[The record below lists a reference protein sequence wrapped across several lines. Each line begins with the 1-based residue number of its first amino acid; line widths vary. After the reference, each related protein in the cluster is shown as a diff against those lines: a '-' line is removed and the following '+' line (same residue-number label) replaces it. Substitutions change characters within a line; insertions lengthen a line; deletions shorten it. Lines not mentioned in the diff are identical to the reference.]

1 MANQIVLSPLGEA
14 LAKLS
19 GEPLVKQNVTGLI
32 HDVQGQVKAAL
43 SGLSSDPDKAK
54 EMLEQVAS
62 ALSVVEDQA
71 TEPGLSAEASEGG
84 SAGDGGTTAE
94 IAAAAPSG
102 STVEKT
108 DETPSVD
115 ASEADAEADDPA
127 ADSSS
132 SSSKPSGTV
141 THTTEITPPSSSP
154 SSSSPSSSSPSDKTD
169 ETDKTG
175 ETTKAF
181 KGFAKMQEEL
191 QEGFQ
196 KAMDEAVEKINK
208 AAAYRPARPMG
219 DGVPIG
225 DLPASETVQK
235 SDGVIEALGEGDLRK
250 ALDASGGEFH
260 KLEDRVET
268 ETSKALAAAGITIRK
283 FVVAP
288 APAEDK

>member
-132 SSSKPSGTV
+132 SSKPSGTV

-154 SSSSPSSSSPSDKTD
+154 SSSSSD

>member
-154 SSSSPSSSSPSDKTD
+154 SSSSSD

>member
-127 ADSSS
+127 AESSS

-154 SSSSPSSSSPSDKTD
+154 SSSSSD

-196 KAMDEAVEKINK
+196 KAMNEAVEKINK

-225 DLPASETVQK
+225 DLPASETIQK

>member
-141 THTTEITPPSSSP
+141 THTTEITPTSSSP
-154 SSSSPSSSSPSDKTD
+154 SSSSSD
-169 ETDKTG
+169 ETG

>member
-1 MANQIVLSPLGEA
+1 
-14 LAKLS
+14 
-19 GEPLVKQNVTGLI
+19 
-32 HDVQGQVKAAL
+32 
-43 SGLSSDPDKAK
+43 
-54 EMLEQVAS
+54 MLQQVAS

-115 ASEADAEADDPA
+115 ASEADAEADNPA

-154 SSSSPSSSSPSDKTD
+154 SSSSSD

-283 FVVAP
+283 FVIAP

>member
-154 SSSSPSSSSPSDKTD
+154 SSSSSD

-181 KGFAKMQEEL
+181 KGFTKMQEEL

>member
-154 SSSSPSSSSPSDKTD
+154 SSSSSD
-169 ETDKTG
+169 ETG

>member
-154 SSSSPSSSSPSDKTD
+154 SSSSSD

-181 KGFAKMQEEL
+181 KGFAKMQEEM

-196 KAMDEAVEKINK
+196 KAMNEAVEKINK